1 MSRVSGQVTLSQIIS
16 RVHARVISFALAL
29 VSVFLIGTG
38 FVIIRGYAARDI
50 ELIADS
56 VGYAIEPA
64 VVFHDGPA
72 IRSGMMAAA
81 TVTDLDAIE
90 VRDLNGTVLARW
102 NRPDVSY
109 LERVSRSAGNL
120 LWPVPIM
127 RTVKHDGVIIA
138 FVYVY
143 GGVGELG
150 RYLLLGALISIA
162 SIGVAFLATSL
173 LARRLQNHIVS
184 PLTRLANVIHA
195 VRDQQAF
202 DRRVPRLEIQEIDD
216 LAEDLN
222 VLLAE
227 LEGWHAGLTIE
238 NRKLTH
244 QALHDGLTE
253 LGNRQMFLRTLE
265 STIDYAMVNSEE
277 FAMLYLDANNFKRI
291 NDEHGHSTGDII
303 LKEISKRLRSSIRSS
318 DIAFRLGGDEF
329 VILLAPPV
337 DHIVAAH
344 VNDRIEAT
352 MKIPVVLPAK
362 STLQISVSTG
372 IALFPADGTTS
383 KELIE
388 KADELMYRNKR
399 DRQSAK

>member
-1 MSRVSGQVTLSQIIS
+1 MTRVTGQVTLSQIIS

-29 VSVFLIGTG
+29 VSVLLIGTG
-38 FVIIRGYAARDI
+38 FVVIHGYAARNI

-64 VVFHDGPA
+64 VVFHDRAA

-90 VRDLNGTVLARW
+90 VRGINGAILARW
-102 NRPDVSY
+102 NRPDMSY
-109 LERVSRSAGNL
+109 LDRASQSIGNL
-120 LWPVPIM
+120 LWPAPTV
-127 RTVKHDGVIIA
+127 RTVMHDGEIIA

-143 GGVGELG
+143 GGIGDLG
-150 RYLLLGALISIA
+150 SYLLIGAIISSA
-162 SIGVAFLATSL
+162 SIGFAFFATSL
-173 LARRLQNHIVS
+173 LARRLQNHIVL
-184 PLTRLANVIHA
+184 PLTRLAKVIRA
-195 VRDQQAF
+195 VRDQRAF

-238 NRKLTH
+238 NKKLTH

-265 STIDYAMVNSEE
+265 TRIDQAVANDEE

-303 LKEISKRLRSSIRSS
+303 LKEISKRLRSSIRGS

-337 DHIVAAH
+337 DRIVASH
-344 VNDRIEAT
+344 VKDRIEEA
-352 MKIPVVLPAK
+352 MKTPVVLGAEAA
-362 STLQISVSTG
+362 LQISVSTG
-372 IALFPADGTTS
+372 IALYPADGRTS

-399 DRQSAK
+399 DRQSVK